1 MCILNCVDGLFPCND
16 RLALTIKHGSSLG
29 YLSSWPYP
37 YHYGASSS
45 IWFTTLSQSFR
56 NPSSGKDVNSHAIH
70 KQESETVCFFKV
82 FAFCCR
88 FFVGYYGWSRSTA
101 WTVWVLYYIIKA
113 IDACMIKECPV
124 ILLFSHSQWIAL
136 KYPGIAIYVD
146 TCRECYEAY
155 VIYNFMTFLL
165 NYLENQYP
173 SLVMMLEVQEQQ
185 KHLPPLCCCPPW
197 PMGEYVSCSVIP
209 PLQQGLRNNL
219 CSTHLTVWQP
229 TWRTAIQILML
240 PSTLV

>member
-1 MCILNCVDGLFPCND
+1 MTIPISLWGILQHLV
-16 RLALTIKHGSSLG
+16 
-29 YLSSWPYP
+29 
-37 YHYGASSS
+37 HYTQPELQKPIIRYRFQQLCHPQTR
-45 IWFTTLSQSFR
+45 IW
-56 NPSSGKDVNSHAIH
+56 N
-70 KQESETVCFFKV
+70 CFF
-82 FAFCCR
+82 FFFFFFLSGCFWLS
-88 FFVGYYGWSRSTA
+88 FFVGYYGWSPSTA
-101 WTVWVLYYIIKA
+101 WTVWVLYFIIKA

-197 PMGEYVSCSVIP
+197 PMGE
-209 PLQQGLRNNL
+209 
-219 CSTHLTVWQP
+219 
-229 TWRTAIQILML
+229 
-240 PSTLV
+240 